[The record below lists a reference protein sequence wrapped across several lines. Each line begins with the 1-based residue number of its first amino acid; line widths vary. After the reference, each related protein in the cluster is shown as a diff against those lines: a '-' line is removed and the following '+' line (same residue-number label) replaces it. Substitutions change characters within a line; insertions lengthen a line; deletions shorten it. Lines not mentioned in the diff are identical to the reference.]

1 VEKVE
6 KGEKTMNSH
15 MNKNVKIG
23 LVITVILIAI
33 ALLAA
38 FWASCAF
45 QFPFSFSPSEFP
57 TRRPSSLEYSRGDFE
72 FFYIAQTVL
81 STVNV
86 ALLSFLLTTYIDI
99 YRKTRSQFTLGLI
112 IFSSVFLLR
121 ALTANPLFMW
131 VFGFKAS
138 GLGIFALLPDLF
150 ELIALTVLLYL
161 SAKY

>member
-1 VEKVE
+1 
-6 KGEKTMNSH
+6 MNSH
-15 MNKNVKIG
+15 MNKNVKIW
-23 LVITVILIAI
+23 LVIIVTLIAI

-38 FWASCAF
+38 FWASHA
-45 QFPFSFSPSEFP
+45 FPFPLSEFP
-57 TRRPSSLEYSRGDFE
+57 QRRLPPPEDIRGDFE

-86 ALLSFLLTTYIDI
+86 TLLIFLLTTYIDI

-121 ALTANPLFMW
+121 TLTANPLFMW
-131 VFGFKAS
+131 VFGFRAF
-138 GLGIFALLPDLF
+138 GLGPFALLPDLF
-150 ELIALTVLLYL
+150 ELAALSVLLYL